1 MTTVLD
7 DRSDMPPTAATTD
20 PAAQAR
26 ILEQLAEIGPR
37 IADAQAA
44 LDALWAQRLAL
55 YRAGVE
61 AGASKAA
68 MGRASGCT
76 AEAVI
81 HTLNRPARRT
91 R

>member
-1 MTTVLD
+1 
-7 DRSDMPPTAATTD
+7 MPPTTATTTD
-20 PAAQAR
+20 PAQAR
-26 ILEQLAEIGPR
+26 ILEQLAEVGPR
-37 IADAQAA
+37 IAEAQAA

-55 YRAGVE
+55 YREGVDAGV
-61 AGASKAA
+61 SKAA